1 MPNRREFLHTGAVM
15 SALAIN
21 GLRAPAAA
29 ALGTTPG
36 VAPRAAIYDDR
47 YAEGRR
53 FAVALTAAGAAA
65 HALDRG
71 DITRLYNERLDAL
84 WRREP
89 VTIAGLTQFG
99 PMLVIEQLAGERRLR
114 LALRVEHRAT
124 NDGRLAHHIVGPRA
138 AIESANELCAA
149 GVDWPMAMAVLACR
163 TVAHPSPPA
172 STTLLTPGMLPTLPA
187 APEDTSLIHYYTPR
201 SLQQGYGVALDGP
214 LYSWVIAPRG
224 AIDAETT

>member
-21 GLRAPAAA
+21 GLRAPDVA
-29 ALGTTPG
+29 ALGAAPG
-36 VAPRAAIYDDR
+36 RAPRVTIYDNR

-53 FAVALTAAGAAA
+53 FAAALTAAGTTA
-65 HALDRG
+65 HALDCG

-84 WRREP
+84 WRGEP

-99 PMLVIEQLAGERRLR
+99 PMLVLEQLAGERRLR

-124 NDGRLAHHIVGPRA
+124 NDGRLAHVITGPRA
-138 AIESANELCAA
+138 AIESADELCSA
-149 GVDWPMAMAVLACR
+149 GVDWPTVMAVLACQ
-163 TVAHPSPPA
+163 TVADPSRLATATLFTTALSSTPTAVQEVA
-172 STTLLTPGMLPTLPA
+172 SF
-187 APEDTSLIHYYTPR
+187 IHYYTPQAV
-201 SLQQGYGVALDGP
+201 QQGYGVALDGP

-224 AIDAETT
+224 ANHAATT